1 MSGDVLTVL
10 TALALMA
17 AVLLMG
23 LPSSSPDLARGM
35 ATLWWQTWDS
45 TGHLHESAAQVRRW
59 RYGRGEGRS
68 SQGGR
73 AASAE
78 PVIDA
83 GLLLDLTGAMLLAGV
98 GIEAAL
104 HRLADCVPG
113 AEPLGKV
120 YRALI
125 AGASWERAWS
135 TLSDEAEGSPV
146 SMLRRLMG
154 RNSAVSQEQRRH
166 AELRRF
172 GEHLSFSHATGAPTA
187 HLLHSAAAR
196 ARSQQRE
203 RAEERAAALGVQMVL
218 PLGLFF
224 LPAFIVLGVIPVV
237 LGLLSGTL
245 NS

>member
-1 MSGDVLTVL
+1 MSGDVLAIL
-10 TALALMA
+10 TAVSLMA
-17 AVLLMG
+17 AVLLVG
-23 LPSSSPDLARGM
+23 LPSSSPGLPRGNV
-35 ATLWWQTWDS
+35 ALWRQTW
-45 TGHLHESAAQVRRW
+45 GRKAHGEESAAQFVRR
-59 RYGRGEGRS
+59 RSASGEGRTTP
-68 SQGGR
+68 GGS
-73 AASAE
+73 AASAV

-83 GLLLDLTGAMLLAGV
+83 GLLLDLTGAMLVAGV

-125 AGASWERAWS
+125 AGASWEHAWS
-135 TLSDEAEGSPV
+135 TLSDEGEGSPV
-146 SMLRRLMG
+146 STLRRLMG
-154 RNSAVSQEQRRH
+154 RNPAVSHEQRRH

-203 RAEERAAALGVQMVL
+203 RAEERAAALGVKMVL
-218 PLGLFF
+218 PLGLCF